1 MNFKRDKEAKKEA
14 VNNAINWLIQN
25 ELIKYQVE
33 YKRLDTEEEKRFYG
47 GARWK
52 DKVYCVRKYDQ
63 NIFTSQKIYN
73 IIAPLLVRGG
83 TTRGNG
89 VSLNPT
95 RRKYRYYVFIK
106 DLKSKIQE
114 IEQITTTQKPHFWKH
129 VHCLSKD
136 NLPQDVIDNLSKNK
150 TYIRIETDEEDNHSH
165 HYSFGRNC

>member
-14 VNNAINWLIQN
+14 VKNAINWLIQN

-33 YKRLDTEEEKRFYG
+33 YKRLDTESEKEFYG

-95 RRKYRYYVFIK
+95 RRKYRYYVFIE

-114 IEQITTTQKPHFWKH
+114 IEQITTTQKPHFWRH